1 MVSHSLPIE
10 PVSGPVRAAIRPPGS
25 KSLTNRA
32 LVLAALARGESRL
45 TGVLDSVDTR
55 VMIDSLR
62 RLGRAVDHD
71 PQRSTVQMA
80 GLLRHALV
88 SPGGWIHEV
97 ALNLEN
103 SGTSIRFLTALCTL
117 LPRLWIVRL
126 DGNARMRERPI
137 QPLVDA
143 LRQWGADVRC
153 ELETG
158 CPPVVVRGGG
168 LRGGEVVVAGDLSS
182 QYLSALLMVAP
193 CAEGDVTVRV
203 AGPLVS
209 RPYVEMTIRVMR
221 DFGATVQEP
230 AENVFHISAGG
241 YQGREYAIEPDASAA
256 SYFFAAA
263 AVTGGRVTVEGLSR
277 SSLQGDVQ
285 FVEVLEQMGCRAE
298 WGSDSI
304 TVHGGPLIGVDVD
317 MNDISDTAQTLA
329 AVAPFAAGPT
339 RIRGVAHMRH
349 KETDRVAAL
358 VAELRKL
365 GLEVQEHPDGLTI
378 HPGPMHGASIATY
391 DDHRMAMSF
400 AVLGLRQPGIVIENP
415 ACTSKTYPRFFDDLA
430 RVCGRAP

>member
-1 MVSHSLPIE
+1 MVSHALPVE
-10 PVSGPVRAAIRPPGS
+10 PVALPVCAVIRPPGS
-25 KSLTNRA
+25 KSITNRA
-32 LVLAALARGESRL
+32 LVIAALAHGESRL
-45 TGVLDSVDTR
+45 TGVLESVDTR

-62 RLGRAVDHD
+62 RLGWDVRHEAAEGV
-71 PQRSTVQMA
+71 VELA
-80 GLLRHALV
+80 GRRGRTPSGECEL
-88 SPGGWIHEV
+88 W
-97 ALNLEN
+97 LEN
-103 SGTSIRFLTALCTL
+103 SGTSIRFLTALCAV
-117 LPRLWIVRL
+117 LPAGSRTRL

-143 LRQWGADVRC
+143 LRGWGADVRC
-153 ELETG
+153 ERESG
-158 CPPVVVRGGG
+158 CPPVVVTGGG
-168 LRGGEVVVAGDLSS
+168 LPGGEVAVAGDLSS

-193 CAEGDVTVRV
+193 CAQGDVTVRV

-209 RPYVEMTIRVMR
+209 RPYVEMTLRVMR
-221 DFGATVQEP
+221 EFGACITEP
-230 AENVFHISAGG
+230 AENLFAIESGG

-263 AVTGGRVTVEGLSR
+263 AVTGGRVSVEGLSR
-277 SSLQGDVQ
+277 SSLQGDVR

-304 TVHGGPLIGVDVD
+304 TVQGGPLVGVDVD

-329 AVAPFAAGPT
+329 VVAPFAAGPT

-365 GLEVQEHPDGLTI
+365 GLTVEEHSDGLTI
-378 HPGPMHGASIATY
+378 HPGPLRGASIATY

-415 ACTSKTYPRFFDDLA
+415 ECTSKTYPRFFEDLA
-430 RVCGRAP
+430 RVCGRSR